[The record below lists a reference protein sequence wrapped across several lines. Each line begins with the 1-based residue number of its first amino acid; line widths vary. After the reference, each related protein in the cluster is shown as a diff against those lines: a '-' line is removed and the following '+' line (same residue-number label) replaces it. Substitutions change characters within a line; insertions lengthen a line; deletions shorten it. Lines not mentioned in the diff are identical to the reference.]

1 MLSARGAF
9 EGGTF
14 TTPEADGST
23 TVHDFQRGDVICFVS
38 HKYHHALPVTAGRR
52 EVLVIELWAG
62 PARRCP
68 HRCLKAEGACG
79 YTNAQGE
86 DDELLRSCC
95 HL

>member
-52 EVLVIELWAG
+52 EVLVIESGRG
-62 PARRCP
+62 PLGAAPTAASRQRGRAATPTRRG
-68 HRCLKAEGACG
+68 R
-79 YTNAQGE
+79 TT
-86 DDELLRSCC
+86 SCC